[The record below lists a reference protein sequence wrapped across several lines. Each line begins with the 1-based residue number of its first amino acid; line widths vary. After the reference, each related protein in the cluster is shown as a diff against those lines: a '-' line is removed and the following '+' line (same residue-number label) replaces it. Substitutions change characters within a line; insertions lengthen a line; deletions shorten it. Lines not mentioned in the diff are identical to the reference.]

1 MAKFTNAERS
11 LAKSILATL
20 SIKKIPEAEII
31 KEIERQTNKTIGR
44 RSLYDLRQAI
54 KKESYQWYKTMR
66 EGEYEYIHEFRERIN
81 EILDLQKRHYEIADS
96 PIIPIPVKQASL
108 FELHKLTVTLSN
120 LFDVTPYITNSIS
133 NNAPYQLHQKLRQQD
148 QKQKN
153 QLVTSS
159 NFDYKKLQKAFWI
172 WDKKQHLLQL
182 NLSEGQCCW
191 NHMCRTSN

>member
-96 PIIPIPVKQASL
+96 PVIPIPVKQASL

-120 LFDVTPYITNSIS
+120 LFDVAPTLLII
-133 NNAPYQLHQKLRQQD
+133 AMLPYQLHQKLRQQN

-159 NFDYKKLQKAFWI
+159 NFDYKILQKAFWI
-172 WDKKQHLLQL
+172 WDKKQHLLAAEFQKVNVAGITL
-182 NLSEGQCCW
+182 
-191 NHMCRTSN
+191 